1 MKKSLAEINGVTG
14 VRGSFI
20 CDNRGAV
27 IAGDAPPGLD
37 AETLDA
43 IGREVVQ
50 MMVALQSAGE
60 PTGELDLQYER
71 GGLVARDL
79 DTAILIVLCQM
90 QADLALL
97 RLTINVAVARL
108 KQDKAAQRQLA
119 ARAVERG

>member
-37 AETLDA
+37 AETLGA

-50 MMVALQSAGE
+50 MMVGLQSAGE

-71 GGLVARDL
+71 GGLVVRDL

-90 QADLALL
+90 QTDLALL

-108 KQDKAAQRQLA
+108 KQDKAAQRRLA
-119 ARAVERG
+119 ARAVERE